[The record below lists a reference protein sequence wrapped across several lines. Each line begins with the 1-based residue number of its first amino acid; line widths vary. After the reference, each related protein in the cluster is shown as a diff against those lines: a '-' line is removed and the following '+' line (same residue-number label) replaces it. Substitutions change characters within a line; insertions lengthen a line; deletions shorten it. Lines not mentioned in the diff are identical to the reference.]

1 MNEVYILAAGRS
13 PIGCLG
19 GALASLSVTQLG
31 AQVAK
36 GVIAKAQI
44 QADQIDEVY
53 IGNVIGAGVG
63 QAPAQ
68 QVAVY
73 AGLPNTV
80 PCTTVNKVCASGMK
94 AIMLGAQ
101 SIEAGVN
108 DIVLVGGM
116 ESMSNIPYYLG
127 KARDGYRLGN
137 GVVEDGIIKDG
148 LWDPYQN
155 YHMGN
160 AAELCATTYNI
171 SREMQDAYALESY
184 KRTQNAYN
192 DNAFAE
198 EIIPIAI
205 PQRSG
210 DPILVAEDEEYK
222 KLKADKVPTLKP
234 AFQKDGTVTAANAS
248 KINDGASMLVLIS
261 GKKLAELGLQAIA
274 KIKSYADA
282 SQAPEW
288 FTTTPAKALPKAIER
303 AGLKQED
310 IAYYEINEAFAVVC
324 IANNQLL
331 KLDESKVN
339 TLGGAVSLGHPIGC
353 SGARIVTTLATVLK
367 RNAAQYGAAAICNG
381 GGGASA
387 MIIERL

>member
-13 PIGCLG
+13 PIGCIG
-19 GALASLSVTQLG
+19 GALSSLSVTQLG

-36 GVIAKAQI
+36 GVITKANI

-137 GVVEDGIIKDG
+137 GVLEDGIIKDG

-192 DNAFAE
+192 DNAFAD

-248 KINDGASMLVLIS
+248 KINDGASMLLLIS

-367 RNAAQYGAAAICNG
+367 RNDAKYGAAAICNG

-387 MIIERL
+387 MVIERL